1 MVAGNEPTKDSGL
14 SAEEIATM
22 RRERDALAL
31 RIRES
36 EETIA
41 RSRELL
47 RRLDQILAACGG

>member
-1 MVAGNEPTKDSGL
+1 MVVDNEPAKKPSL
-14 SAEEIATM
+14 SAEKIATM
-22 RRERDALAL
+22 RRERDDLAL

-36 EETIA
+36 EETIE

>member
-1 MVAGNEPTKDSGL
+1 MVVDDEPAKKSGL

-22 RRERDALAL
+22 RRERDDLAL

-36 EETIA
+36 EETIE

-47 RRLDQILAACGG
+47 KRLDQILAACGG